1 MYSVILFVLGA
12 AVFTVACRSLAAHV
26 SRREPSPARRDA
38 ETVAYGRTQAD

>member
-12 AVFTVACRSLAAHV
+12 VVFTVACKSLAAYV